1 MRLDRI
7 IQNRTDIGNKSY
19 QCERNGDDAKNRF
32 VIHDCLIL
40 FAEHQKLVGKLQND
54 LIGKTKCPIYHLLS
68 KVLINNSATAAPE
81 AGFCPLISLSSCT
94 ANTAQGSVAF

>member
-19 QCERNGDDAKNRF
+19 QCKRNGDDAKNRF

-40 FAEHQKLVGKLQND
+40 FAEHQRLMGILQND
-54 LIGKTKCPIYHLLS
+54 LIGKTKCPINHRFS
-68 KVLINNSATAAPE
+68 PK
-81 AGFCPLISLSSCT
+81 SLST
-94 ANTAQGSVAF
+94 TRLQQHQKPDSVR